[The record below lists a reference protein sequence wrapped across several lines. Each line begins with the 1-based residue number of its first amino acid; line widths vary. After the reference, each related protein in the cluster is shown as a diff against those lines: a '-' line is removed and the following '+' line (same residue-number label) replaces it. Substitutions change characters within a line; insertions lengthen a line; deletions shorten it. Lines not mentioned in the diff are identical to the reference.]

1 MKKIKVILLFLT
13 FTMSLIIL
21 FNSCDET
28 KTSTEN
34 TGTSPSETI
43 QCEHNYT
50 SKVTTE
56 ATCTK
61 NGVKTF
67 TCSVCNDSYTEAID
81 ATGEHN
87 YTSKVTTEATC
98 TKNGVKTFTCSV
110 CNDSYT
116 EAIAATGEHNYTS
129 KVTTEA
135 TCTKNGVKTFTCSVC
150 NDSYTITI
158 AATGHTVNT
167 NNVCTVCKQQALPM
181 TKQEIEIAKKITDI
195 RIEFP
200 SFDFSNGTEFWI
212 RLRDENNNQYIAPF
226 IVEIK
231 IVNDN
236 GKTVYNET
244 KNIKSEDFQQNGN
257 AYVSGPLA
265 KILLSKEDIVKD
277 TVDTGTVYLKIYNPG
292 YFITGENGERKAQV
306 SGLTEKL
313 ELPELPDTIFSSTTS
328 VKITNITY
336 EVSGDDLYIYFTGEK
351 TYDTKGSSYS
361 RSCKIGWKLYD
372 SEGFVVDSDVLY
384 TDALKVGEKFKNEKE
399 ICWNVVEPS
408 MTYRLELVNVDG

>member
-1 MKKIKVILLFLT
+1 MKKIKFIVLLISVLMVMT
-13 FTMSLIIL
+13 MLFTA
-21 FNSCDET
+21 CDET
-28 KTSTEN
+28 TPTTEN
-34 TGTSPSETI
+34 NGTSPSGTT

-50 SKVTTE
+50 SKVTAD

-61 NGVKTF
+61 DGVKTF
-67 TCSVCNDSYTEAID
+67 TCT
-81 ATGEHN
+81 
-87 YTSKVTTEATC
+87 
-98 TKNGVKTFTCSV
+98 V

-116 EAIAATGEHNYTS
+116 EAIAT
-129 KVTTEA
+129 
-135 TCTKNGVKTFTCSVC
+135 
-150 NDSYTITI
+150 
-158 AATGHTVNT
+158 TGHTVNT

-195 RIEFP
+195 RIESP
-200 SFDFSNGTEFWI
+200 SLDFSNGKEFWI

-226 IVEIK
+226 IIEIK

-265 KILLSKEDIVKD
+265 KILISKEDIFKD
-277 TVDTGTVYLKIYNPG
+277 TVDTGTVYFKIYNPG
-292 YFITGENGERKAQV
+292 YFITGENGERKGQV

-313 ELPELPDTIFSSTTS
+313 ELPKLPDTISSSTTS

-336 EVSGDDLYIYFTGEK
+336 EVSSDDLYIYFTGEK

-361 RSCKIGWKLYD
+361 RACKFGWKLYD
-372 SEGFVVDSDVLY
+372 SEGFLVDSDVLY
-384 TDALKVGEKFKNEKE
+384 TNALKVGEKFKNAKVY
-399 ICWNVVEPS
+399 CWDVVEPS
-408 MTYRLELVNVDG
+408 MTYRLELVDVDG

>member
-1 MKKIKVILLFLT
+1 MKKIKFIVLLISVLMVMT
-13 FTMSLIIL
+13 MLFTA
-21 FNSCDET
+21 CDET
-28 KTSTEN
+28 T
-34 TGTSPSETI
+34 

-61 NGVKTF
+61 DGVKTF
-67 TCSVCNDSYTEAID
+67 TCSVCKDSYTEAIA
-81 ATGEHN
+81 ATGKHN

-98 TKNGVKTFTCSV
+98 TKDGVKTFTCSV

-116 EAIAATGEHNYTS
+116 EAIAATG
-129 KVTTEA
+129 
-135 TCTKNGVKTFTCSVC
+135 
-150 NDSYTITI
+150 
-158 AATGHTVNT
+158 HTVNT
-167 NNVCTVCKQQALPM
+167 NNVCTVCRQQALPM

-195 RIEFP
+195 RITY
-200 SFDFSNGTEFWI
+200 DLSNDKEFWI

-226 IVEIK
+226 IIEIK

-257 AYVSGPLA
+257 ANVPGPLA

-277 TVDTGTVYLKIYNPG
+277 TVDTGTVYFKIYNPG

-306 SGLTEKL
+306 SGLMEKL
-313 ELPELPDTIFSSTTS
+313 ELPKLPDTISSSTTS

-336 EVSGDDLYIYFTGEK
+336 EVSSDNLYIYFTGEK

-361 RSCKIGWKLYD
+361 RACKVGWKLYD
-372 SEGFVVDSDVLY
+372 SEGFLVDSGVFY
-384 TDALKVGEKFKNEKE
+384 TDALKVGEKFKNAKE
-399 ICWNVVEPS
+399 YCWDVVEPS
-408 MTYRLELVNVDG
+408 MTYRLELLNVNG